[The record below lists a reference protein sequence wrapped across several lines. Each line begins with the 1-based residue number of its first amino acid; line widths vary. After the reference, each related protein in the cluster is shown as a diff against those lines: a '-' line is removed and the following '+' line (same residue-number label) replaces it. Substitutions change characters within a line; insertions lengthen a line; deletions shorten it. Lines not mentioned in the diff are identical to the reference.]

1 MEKEKVIL
9 TVGKKTNAEIAKW
22 MNISSTAFYKNKE
35 KKLKLLENFAI
46 FHFEGKNIIIDEV
59 LDEVFKKKSNYQKV
73 FEKIDEN
80 WSKNGLDTCVNV
92 GKKILTQLKKEDSN
106 FSLKESTVIRYTNR
120 GKVELFGKCYSEGLK
135 GKCVYITCKYEN
147 GNYEFF
153 TEEENKIRAK
163 LLKKYFGNI
172 SEKQLYIKEMID
184 NGEITEEKAW
194 VELERIT
201 NMTSERVSCYYIELS
216 QILNCDIV
224 KATFVLRNGF
234 NYSKEE
240 LEQFKKWN

>member
-1 MEKEKVIL
+1 MNEEKIAL
-9 TVGKKTNAEIAKW
+9 TIGKKTNKEIAEW
-22 MNISSTAFYKNKE
+22 RNVTVSTFSKNKE
-35 KKLKLLENFAI
+35 RYFKELEKFAN
-46 FHFEGKNIIIDEV
+46 FHFEGKNIVIDEV
-59 LDEVFKKKSNYQKV
+59 LQEYYEKKNNYRKV
-73 FEKIDEN
+73 FDKIDEN
-80 WSKNGLDTCVNV
+80 WNKNGIDTCVNV
-92 GKKILTQLKKEDSN
+92 GKKILTQLKKEDSS

-120 GKVELFGKCYSEGLK
+120 GKIELFGKCYSEGLK

-216 QILNCDIV
+216 QILNCNIV
-224 KATFVLRNGF
+224 KATLVLRNGF

-240 LEQFKKWN
+240 LEQFKKWQ